1 MVRSMSSTTL
11 HTALREIEVP
21 GEKKKAHFK
30 SALCALCHVNALQTQ
45 NIECVALYPLQRE
58 VREVR
63 EVPRECGEGRGAEY
77 MRRLHTLHPGTL
89 ACKRRRRYGDAPSL
103 LNICLKRLICMQ
115 LRHDPHLTLQECLK
129 GAQENLGGPLELE
142 AGDAVVR
149 RLTEE
154 YWVMCEGKHRV
165 MSCQS
170 FWSACKE
177 EGRPDGTCEHGGLGH
192 WDFRCSTFSEPY

>member
-11 HTALREIEVP
+11 HTAPREIKVSWLPPAVP
-21 GEKKKAHFK
+21 PAHLK
-30 SALCALCHVNALQTQ
+30 SARCALCRVNALQTK
-45 NIECVALYPLQRE
+45 NITCVALYPRQCALHE
-58 VREVR
+58 VHGA
-63 EVPRECGEGRGAEY
+63 GEGRSDEY
-77 MRRLHTLHPGTL
+77 MRRLHTTDPG

-177 EGRPDGTCEHGGLGH
+177 EGRPDGECEHGGLGH